1 MKCERYKKIIICKG
15 LFFCFHGQMIM
26 TEAGCKSGVCEE
38 KKRNYWQKKKKERKV
53 ERKSSCS
60 VIEDRNSWSF

>member
-1 MKCERYKKIIICKG
+1 MSKIYKKIICKG
-15 LFFCFHGQMIM
+15 LFFVSTDKWSLLEQ
-26 TEAGCKSGVCEE
+26 GVSLEFAE
-38 KKRNYWQKKKKERKV
+38 KKGEITGKRKV